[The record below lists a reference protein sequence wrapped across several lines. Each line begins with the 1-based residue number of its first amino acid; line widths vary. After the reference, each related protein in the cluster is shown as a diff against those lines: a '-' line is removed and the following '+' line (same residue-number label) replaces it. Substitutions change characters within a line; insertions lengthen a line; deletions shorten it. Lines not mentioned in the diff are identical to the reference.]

1 MFDKTLNPPMS
12 FNYELPCWRSKQIN
26 VQSHF
31 RKVDNEVRWKSSVSI
46 LNAFCLFFVFQHWV
60 WTSCFL
66 LGLLLPQEVNQKYFR
81 IVYHIRYFSSNFRN
95 FPRKYCNWFR
105 FRISVFIYSLTHVCA
120 CWIWQ
125 FPFCTPWKHQKT
137 SDIFIFSGG
146 IEGKH
151 LPKMG

>member
-12 FNYELPCWRSKQIN
+12 FTYELPCWRSKQIN

-60 WTSCFL
+60 WTSFFL

-81 IVYHIRYFSSNFRN
+81 IVYHIRYFQENIATDSVLESAFSFTALHMYVLAGYDSFLFVLPENI
-95 FPRKYCNWFR
+95 RKPLFL
-105 FRISVFIYSLTHVCA
+105 FFQGV
-120 CWIWQ
+120 
-125 FPFCTPWKHQKT
+125 
-137 SDIFIFSGG
+137 
-146 IEGKH
+146 
-151 LPKMG
+151 